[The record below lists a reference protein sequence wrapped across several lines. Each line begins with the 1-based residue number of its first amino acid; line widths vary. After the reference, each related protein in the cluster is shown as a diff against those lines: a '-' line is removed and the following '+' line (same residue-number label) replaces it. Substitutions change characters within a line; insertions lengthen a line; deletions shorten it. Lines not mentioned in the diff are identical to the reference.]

1 MRSLL
6 PQVTMQFAVTYVTV
20 GNTFIVIM
28 FANKLINNYKKTQ
41 VLGTINLV

>member
-6 PQVTMQFAVTYVTV
+6 PQITMQFSVTYVTV
-20 GNTFIVIM
+20 GNTFIVII
-28 FANKLINNYKKTQ
+28 FENKPIDNCKRTH